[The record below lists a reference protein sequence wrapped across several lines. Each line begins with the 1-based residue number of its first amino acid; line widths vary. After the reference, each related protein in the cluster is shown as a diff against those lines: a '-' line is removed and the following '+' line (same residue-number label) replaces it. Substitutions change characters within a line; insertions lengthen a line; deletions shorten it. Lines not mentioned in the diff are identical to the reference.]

1 MRAIHINLNTK
12 GGRMTRSMFET
23 GNVWV
28 TLVGHTA
35 IYVRLMQGMYGTC
48 ILRAMLISH
57 YANCELLAQSLLNIC
72 NMQTRPIGHKPTAR
86 VCPRADLGLTTCRA

>member
-35 IYVRLMQGMYGTC
+35 IYVRLMQGMYGTW
-48 ILRAMLISH
+48 IPRAMLLGP
-57 YANCELLAQSLLNIC
+57 YVNCECLAQSLHNI
-72 NMQTRPIGHKPTAR
+72 G
-86 VCPRADLGLTTCRA
+86 TCRPGSSDTC